1 MQKRNVR
8 VIVASEYPQARDFL
22 KQVVEKAEGIF
33 WVGQSRDVTKTLTLA
48 RNLRPDAAIID
59 CFLPYPAGLDTDRLS
74 RLGGLDTAQAIT
86 EEMPNTRVILLN
98 NLDTE
103 VSPKHSPGPNGITF
117 FSRETLETSIPFTLQ
132 DLYHEMEMPGGLV
145 FANVQ
150 TRPGTSLRQ
159 KVANLSD
166 KAVLFGGLGMLG
178 GLILMPTM
186 VWAEAGFIL
195 AIAGAS
201 TMFLGMAGKVTASLR
216 HRAAGETDPAT
227 RD

>member
-8 VIVASEYPQARDFL
+8 VIVASEYPQARDLL
-22 KQVVEKAEGIF
+22 KQVVEQEEGIF
-33 WVGQSRDVTKTLTLA
+33 LVGQAQDVTRTLTLA

-59 CFLPYPAGLDTDRLS
+59 CYLPYPAGLDTDRLS

-86 EEMPNTRVILLN
+86 EEMPDTRVILLN

-103 VSPKHSPGPNGITF
+103 VLPRHSPGPNVSSF
-117 FSRETLETSIPFTLQ
+117 FSRETLETSIPFTIQ
-132 DLYHEMEMPGGLV
+132 DLYHMAEVPDGLV

-150 TRPGTSLRQ
+150 TRSGTSLRQ
-159 KVANLSD
+159 RLASLSD
-166 KAVLFGGLGMLG
+166 KGVLFGGLGMLG

-186 VWAEAGFIL
+186 VLAEAGFIL

-201 TMFLGMAGKVTASLR
+201 TMFLGMAGKVIGSLR
-216 HRAAGETDPAT
+216 HGTAGETDPAT